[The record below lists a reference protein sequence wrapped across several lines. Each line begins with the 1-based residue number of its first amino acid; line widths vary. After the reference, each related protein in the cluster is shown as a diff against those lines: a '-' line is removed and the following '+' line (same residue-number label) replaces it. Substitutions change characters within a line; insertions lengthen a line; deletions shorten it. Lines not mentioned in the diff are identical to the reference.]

1 MPEPLMRPQ
10 SAPLRLIALR
20 LNVPELVTVAHQPQV
35 TEAIRFTV
43 QYHDARHPDQVAT
56 LVRERADEGARLSVA
71 YRRATGRALA
81 LDFRIDRARF
91 EAFRAALKR
100 IGFDRLEDFADIPW
114 YGADL
119 WLVERAAGSFHHDV
133 IIPPGTGTGIH
144 ADIISLTRQYIRE
157 AVRAINP

>member
-20 LNVPELVTVAHQPQV
+20 LRVPELAVVAHQPNV
-35 TEAIRFTV
+35 TEAFRVTV

-56 LVRERADEGARLSVA
+56 LVRGRAEEGARLSIA
-71 YRRATGRALA
+71 YRRASGHHLA
-81 LDFRIDRARF
+81 LDFRIDKARF
-91 EAFRAALKR
+91 ETFRAAMKQLS
-100 IGFDRLEDFADIPW
+100 FDRLEDFPDIPW

-119 WLVERAAGSFHHDV
+119 WLIERASGSFHHDV
-133 IIPPGTGTGIH
+133 IIPPGEASGVH
-144 ADIISLTRQYIRE
+144 AEIVVLIRQHLRE